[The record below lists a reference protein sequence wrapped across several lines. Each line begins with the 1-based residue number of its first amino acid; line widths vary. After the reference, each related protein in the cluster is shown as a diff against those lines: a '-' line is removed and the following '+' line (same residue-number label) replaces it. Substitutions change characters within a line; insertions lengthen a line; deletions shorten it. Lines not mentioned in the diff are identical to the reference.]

1 MPETGIPK
9 LDGFMN
15 GGIPNGKTL
24 LYYVQPGVDGEVF
37 AMQTIYNNL
46 ERGTKCVFIASTV
59 NPGDVREKFKE
70 FGWDLDNYKDNF
82 AIVDAYS
89 RLIGLESEEKYVVE
103 DPTDITS
110 FNKVIEEVIEECGK
124 GSIIFSPLST
134 IMDMCGEQE
143 TLEYVEKWN
152 KYTML
157 HDSVSVYTFT
167 TWPYSEDT
175 LNKIKEKLFD
185 SVVVVGGIAERVI
198 FGQYYGVVKANW
210 TEPKKKYILFKVIR
224 PGGVKAFIP
233 KIIVTGPYNTGKS
246 TLVHALSTRAVSV
259 DRLATTIALDHGH
272 IDHKDF
278 SVDIFGT
285 PGQERFD
292 PILKLLGGEAMGLLL
307 IVDSTKPD
315 EFHRAKT
322 MLDMTLGHGLPFII
336 LANKQDSPNALSPEE
351 IRERMKIGKEVKIV
365 PTVATQK
372 KGVMEAFET
381 LIDMIVGAD

>member
-1 MPETGIPK
+1 MPETGIPR
-9 LDGFMN
+9 LDKFLK

-24 LYYVQPGVDGEVF
+24 LYYVHPGVEGEIF
-37 AMQTIYNNL
+37 AMQTIYTNL
-46 ERGTKCVFIASTV
+46 ENGNNCVFIASTR
-59 NPGDVREKFKE
+59 NPRDARERFKE
-70 FGWDLDNYKDNF
+70 FGWGLDKYKDNF
-82 AIVDAYS
+82 AIIDAYS
-89 RLIGLESEEKYVVE
+89 GLIGLESEEKYVVE

-110 FNKVIEEVIEECGK
+110 FNEVIEKVIEECGK
-124 GSIIFSPLST
+124 GSIIFGSISA

-157 HDSVSVYTFT
+157 HDGVGVYNFT
-167 TWPYSEDT
+167 AWPYSEDT
-175 LNKIKEKLFD
+175 LNKVREELFD

-198 FGQYYGVVKANW
+198 FGQYYGIVKANW
-210 TEPKKKYILFKVIR
+210 TEPEKKYILFKVIR
-224 PGGVKAFIP
+224 PGGIKAFIP
-233 KIIVTGPYNTGKS
+233 KILVTGPYNTGKS

-272 IDHKDF
+272 IDHKEF

-307 IVDSTKPD
+307 IVDSTKPE
-315 EFHRAKT
+315 EFPRAKA
-322 MLDMTLGHGLPFII
+322 MLEMTLGYGLPFII
-336 LANKQDSPNALSPEE
+336 LANKQDLPNALSSEE
-351 IRERMKIGKEVKIV
+351 IRERMKIGKEIKIV

-372 KGVMEAFET
+372 KGITEAFET
-381 LIDMIVGAD
+381 SIDMIVGAD